1 MWAKHVSHKA
11 LILSTVIAAGCAT
24 GPSSPGLGKQ
34 VSETFAS
41 DDPCSN
47 NARNLGILGGA
58 VLGAIIGNNAT
69 DGNKKNARLAGA
81 ALGGIVGGFIGA
93 DMDRKRCELSKV
105 AKQHNLEMVFSTID
119 AAGNTNPVSSSQAN
133 SQAKPATSNPNA
145 TIGNAVSIR
154 DKDGN
159 SGHFEIGSAELT
171 PKAREYFSAIAAQY
185 SVDTLV
191 SIQTDPKQKE
201 EIKRQLAQRKILL
214 VGHTDDT
221 GSSLLNADLSE
232 KRARAVASLLRQKG
246 VPEANLFYQ
255 GAGETLPIADNRTVE
270 GRAANRRVEIIEI
283 ADEEGFKKY
292 LDNRTPQY
300 AFYRPSSAQESTA
313 TKPPNTASNAPSV
326 PAREV
331 PAPKAAPNSQGS
343 KPVLAQRPAAGV
355 KPAIDFGGMPYTSLS
370 ARIDSGPRQN
380 DRGFSLISSAYADDN
395 IVTVDCSRDRPRSAG
410 SVKSLREGS
419 SYRTTEYLP
428 QLYGKTWA
436 SQVNG
441 HLLVINQL
449 TILRNGGTPGNL
461 PELKIYPNYK
471 PGNLASPQVSEEPLV
486 NSYLVE
492 KGVLYRIFPS
502 GQGGLKCL
510 DVLFAAEG
518 GKTARA
524 GKLIYSAETASLVA
538 DFKLQLQ

>member
-1 MWAKHVSHKA
+1 
-11 LILSTVIAAGCAT
+11 
-24 GPSSPGLGKQ
+24 
-34 VSETFAS
+34 
-41 DDPCSN
+41 
-47 NARNLGILGGA
+47 
-58 VLGAIIGNNAT
+58 
-69 DGNKKNARLAGA
+69 LAGA

-93 DMDRKRCELSKV
+93 DIDRKRCELSKV
-105 AKQHNLEMVFSTID
+105 AKQHNLEMVFSTVD
-119 AAGNTNPVSSSQAN
+119 VAGNTNAIGSTQGDSQVR
-133 SQAKPATSNPNA
+133 PATTSA
-145 TIGNAVSIR
+145 DAIIGNSVSVR
-154 DKDGN
+154 DKDGH

-171 PKAREYFSAIAAQY
+171 AKAREYFSAIAAQY
-185 SVDTLV
+185 SVDALV
-191 SIQTDPKQKE
+191 STQTDPRQKE
-201 EIKRQLAQRKILL
+201 EIRKQLAQRKILL

-221 GSSLLNADLSE
+221 GSSVSNADLSE

-255 GAGETLPIADNRTVE
+255 GAGETLPVADNRTAE

-300 AFYRPSSAQESTA
+300 AFYRPASVQEPA
-313 TKPPNTASNAPSV
+313 VAKPPNIASSAPPA

-331 PAPKAAPNSQGS
+331 PAPRAVPNSQS
-343 KPVLAQRPAAGV
+343 SRSVLAQRPTAGV
-355 KPAIDFGGMPYTSLS
+355 KPPIDFGGAPYTPLS

-380 DRGFSLISSAYADDN
+380 ERGFSLISSAFADDN
-395 IVTVDCSRDRPRSAG
+395 IVTVDCSRDRPRSGG

-436 SQVNG
+436 SQING

-461 PELKIYPNYK
+461 PELKIYPNYR
-471 PGNLASPQVSEEPLV
+471 PVNPASPQISEEPQV

-492 KGVLYRIFPS
+492 KGVLYRIFTS

-510 DVLFAAEG
+510 DVLFVAEG
-518 GKTARA
+518 GRTARA
-524 GKLIYSAETASLVA
+524 GKLIYSAETANLVA